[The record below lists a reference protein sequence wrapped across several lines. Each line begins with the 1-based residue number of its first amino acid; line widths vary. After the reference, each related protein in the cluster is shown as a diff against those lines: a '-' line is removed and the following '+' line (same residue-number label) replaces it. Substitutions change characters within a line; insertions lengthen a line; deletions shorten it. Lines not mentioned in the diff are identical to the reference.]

1 MPPQFDSTVNILSIA
16 ATAAGFGYFVSL
28 FMQARRRRPRF
39 EPADVVFQEWNA
51 SGCSQKNI
59 LTKLSGARNCLRLVV
74 TRNILWVTLW
84 FPFSLFAPIYD
95 LEHVIPLDAI
105 MSVRRSHFLGRR
117 TFLLSYRD
125 SAGGTHTL
133 RLIPRQ
139 PDEFIQR
146 LGVKVDET
154 QAYH

>member
-1 MPPQFDSTVNILSIA
+1 MPLKYEIMFGRNTAQSHDPSFDAVCLTRN
-16 ATAAGFGYFVSL
+16 T
-28 FMQARRRRPRF
+28 
-39 EPADVVFQEWNA
+39 A
-51 SGCSQKNI
+51 SG
-59 LTKLSGARNCLRLVV
+59 GRL
-74 TRNILWVTLW
+74 LWVTLW

-154 QAYH
+154 PAHH